1 MGFDYTSAIKITAL
15 YDGKGV
21 EQAKR
26 GVIELKGQA
35 TGSIQAFQSAANAIR
50 GFAAALAIR
59 EIVNYGKSI
68 IDLGDELND
77 LRQKTGIGVQA
88 LSALKTAGE
97 LNGVGFE
104 QLQVSLKK
112 FGVVVSSAAHGSKEA
127 EGAFKAAGVSLRNGL
142 DGSVKNSSQL
152 IFELANRFEK
162 MKDGPEKAAIAVK
175 LFGRAGADLIP
186 LLNQGGEEIQRFGLR
201 ISDDF
206 AKRADQFNDS
216 LTIMALQAKQV
227 GVDILEG
234 LMPSLQEIANAFTGE
249 DSAGTLD
256 WVEALGEGLRQLAAV
271 GVIAWL
277 VLEEGYYGFK
287 FALEL
292 GVESLIYLKDT
303 FYDLGIAGKAVIR
316 GLQLDFEGAAAAWKD
331 YSESQQKSQ
340 SRFYESA
347 SKSGDKYVTDTI
359 AGLEKAQ
366 KRFDSLQKNSLL
378 FGQGTAEEIR
388 ARQKAATKPGDK
400 KKSSGSANGDELD
413 DGLKGAIKSTEDR
426 IRKIRA
432 ETGALNDT
440 NAARQIASELAQM
453 DARFT
458 DKSSAAYA
466 RLKRELEGVT
476 YAREVAKEK
485 QQAADYL
492 GKETGQVE
500 LRQLELKQ
508 SRYST
513 AEYQKLIEAKKLDIA
528 VGEATKRSTAEGTAA
543 MMEAAEAVKE
553 LKNELI
559 DLEEQQKRSVGEGAR
574 QMWREYAEA
583 ARDTA
588 AQTKMVLTDA
598 FRGAEDAF
606 VEFVRTGKLSF
617 ASLARSIEEDLIRI
631 AFRKTVAGIGS
642 SIFSALASGAAGA
655 GAGVGNAG
663 GSSSPYLAANGGI
676 VGPGGPIP
684 LKKYARGGIATS
696 PQMAIFGEGS
706 MNEAYVPLPDGRS
719 IPVVQ
724 KGGGG
729 VNVTVNM
736 NGGAAN
742 VEANAGAG
750 EQGRQLGKTISAV
763 VLQEIQRQKRP
774 GGLLAQ

>member
-15 YDGKGV
+15 FDGKGV

-26 GVIELKGQA
+26 GIVELKGQA
-35 TGSIQAFQSAANAIR
+35 TGSIQAFQSAASAIR
-50 GFAAALAIR
+50 GFAAALAVR
-59 EIVNYGKSI
+59 EIINYGHSI
-68 IDLGDELND
+68 IELGDELND

-127 EGAFKAAGVSLRNGL
+127 EGAFKAAGVTLRNGL

-162 MKDGPEKAAIAVK
+162 MKDGPDKAAIAVK

-186 LLNQGGEEIQRFGLR
+186 LLNQGGEEIQKFGLR

-206 AKRADQFNDS
+206 AKRSDQFNDS
-216 LTIMALQAKQV
+216 LTIMSLQAKQV
-227 GVDILEG
+227 GVDIIEG
-234 LMPSLQEIANAFTGE
+234 LLPSLQEIANVFTSTE
-249 DSAGTLD
+249 SDETLD
-256 WVEALGEGLRQLAAV
+256 WVEALGEGLRQLAAI

-277 VLEEGYYGFK
+277 VLEESYYGFK
-287 FALEL
+287 LAIEL
-292 GVESLIYLKDT
+292 AADTLVYLKDT
-303 FYDLGIAGKAVIR
+303 FYDLGLAGKAVIR
-316 GLQLDFEGAAAAWKD
+316 GLQLNFEEAAAAWRE

-340 SRFYESA
+340 AAFYDSA
-347 SKSGDKYVTDTI
+347 AKHGDKYIVDTI

-366 KRFDSLQKNSLL
+366 KRFDALQKNSLI

-388 ARQKAATKPGDK
+388 ARQRAGTKPSSK
-400 KKSSGSANGDELD
+400 KDGTIAPEGGELNQDQAN
-413 DGLKGAIKSTEDR
+413 AIKAIEDR
-426 IRKIRA
+426 IRKIKA

-440 NAARQIASELAQM
+440 NAARQIASELAGL
-453 DARFT
+453 DAKFT

-492 GKETGQVE
+492 GKESGQAE
-500 LRQLELKQ
+500 LRALELRQ

-513 AEYQKLIEAKKLDIA
+513 AEYQKLIEAKKIDLA
-528 VGEATKRSTAEGTAA
+528 VSESTKRSTAEGTAA
-543 MMEAAEAVKE
+543 MQEAAEAVKE

-574 QMWREYAEA
+574 QAWREYAEA

-588 AQTKMVLTDA
+588 SQTKMVLTDA

-631 AFRKTVAGIGS
+631 AFRKTITAVGESLFS
-642 SIFSALASGAAGA
+642 SAASAAAGA
-655 GAGVGNAG
+655 AAG
-663 GSSSPYLAANGGI
+663 GGGAAFANGGI
-676 VGPGGPIP
+676 MSSRGAVP
-684 LKKYARGGIATS
+684 LKKYANGGIANS
-696 PQMAIFGEGS
+696 PQIALFGEGS
-706 MNEAYVPLPDGRS
+706 RPEAYVPLPDGRR

-724 KGGGG
+724 QGGGG
-729 VNVTVNM
+729 VNVTVNV
-736 NGGAAN
+736 NGGGSPS
-742 VEANAGAG
+742 VESNAGAG
-750 EQGRQLGKTISAV
+750 EQGRQLGKTITAV

-774 GGLLAQ
+774 GGLLA